1 MRTHSEDPEIGLV
14 CAVLTY
20 YSYAVLIL
28 FGHIRDFVG
37 RLTGMSRY
45 KEEKPKR
52 GYSVLLKSWESFYTR
67 RLYHRIQDCWGR
79 PIQSSPGS
87 HIDVMERKSGD
98 NNCTLQVMSNSKRCI
113 NVGSYNYLG
122 FADDWQAVI
131 CGNRVVRDVMNL
143 IIEFLAADLISD

>member
-52 GYSVLLKSWESFYTR
+52 GYSVLLKSKNTLEIVWKTNNISVEVSV
-67 RLYHRIQDCWGR
+67 LYIQLLKC
-79 PIQSSPGS
+79 S
-87 HIDVMERKSGD
+87 V
-98 NNCTLQVMSNSKRCI
+98 LSNAGIK
-113 NVGSYNYLG
+113 
-122 FADDWQAVI
+122 
-131 CGNRVVRDVMNL
+131 
-143 IIEFLAADLISD
+143 IEKLAKQILWDE

>member
-122 FADDWQAVI
+122 FADDWHQTCAKE
-131 CGNRVVRDVMNL
+131 VRL
-143 IIEFLAADLISD
+143 FLE